1 MLKLGD
7 RVKFVNEN
15 MEGIVTSFKAQ
26 NMVGVTI
33 EDDFEIPVLASEV
46 LKIDFDEV
54 KPETDKKEA
63 DDKLKSKLNTNPLGI
78 FWAYNRMGENAV
90 EGVLHNNSC
99 DTLLYAIYQ
108 KEKDVFS
115 LYKTGKLNR
124 GEELNMLKLNLENY
138 DKWNPLLFQFI
149 LADEINMKPSKP
161 LHIEFKTNPKEFHQS
176 LKFCFFLQKQAY
188 MFKLNEEFAQLNLN
202 ALKQKDFSEKPKV
215 ETIDLNTKP
224 EPVIDLH
231 FEKLLERGY
240 TTQTNDIIGVQ
251 MDVFI
256 KTLEAA
262 YTNQM
267 KSIVYVHGIGNQY
280 LKNKIHTFLTKN
292 KRLAKHFEDA
302 DPLKFGGG
310 ATYIEIG

>member
-15 MEGIVTSFKAQ
+15 MEGFVTSFKSK
-26 NMVGVTI
+26 NLIGVTI
-33 EDDFEIPVLASEV
+33 EDDFEIPVLASEI

-54 KPETDKKEA
+54 KPNTDKKET
-63 DDKLKSKLNTNPLGI
+63 DDKLKTKLNSNPVGV
-78 FWAYNRMGENAV
+78 FWAYNRIGENEV
-90 EGVLHNNSC
+90 EGVLHNNAC
-99 DTLLYAIYQ
+99 DTLVYLVYQ
-108 KEKDVFS
+108 KEKEVYN

-124 GEELNMLKLNLENY
+124 GEEINFLKLNLENY
-138 DKWNPLLFQFI
+138 EKWNTLLFQLI
-149 LADEINMKPSKP
+149 LADDITIKPSKP
-161 LHIEFKTNPKEFHQS
+161 LHIEFKSKPKEFHQS

-188 MFKLNEEFAQLNLN
+188 MFKLNEELNSLNLN
-202 ALKQKDFSEKPKV
+202 ALKQKDFTEKNTIEK
-215 ETIDLNTKP
+215 IDLSQKP
-224 EPVIDLH
+224 EPIIDLH

-240 TTQTNDIIGVQ
+240 SSQTNDIIGVQ

-262 YTNQM
+262 YVHQM

-292 KRLAKHFEDA
+292 KRLAKHFEEADA
-302 DPLKFGGG
+302 LKFGGG